1 MKFNYQNPT
10 KLLFGQ
16 GKISEIRDQIPTGS
30 RILLAYGGG
39 SIKAN
44 GVYEQALSAL
54 EGFTVV
60 EFSGIEANPHF
71 ETLEK
76 AVELVKEQDLDFILA
91 VGGGSVVDGCKFVA
105 AAAHYDGD
113 HWDIPSGK
121 HRIQKATPLA
131 SVLTLPATGSESNG
145 NSVITR
151 KSTGE
156 KLAFGSPLVF
166 PVFSVLD
173 PDTMKTL
180 PERQLRNGLIDAFV
194 HVCEQYLTFPT
205 GALVQDG
212 YAEALLRTLVQ
223 LGKSY
228 PERDTDE
235 WRANLMYAANQ
246 GLNGLISSGVPQDW
260 ATHQIGHELTACFG
274 IDHAQTLSIIQ
285 PSLLRSQIE
294 LKRAKLEQMGTTVF
308 SLPPSEDLAE
318 KTIDAIEE
326 FYQQLAM
333 PIRLSDANITDQ
345 NDIDTLMH
353 IIESRDFLKAIGE
366 HGKITP
372 NVIKDIVYSAR

>member
-16 GKISEIRDQIPTGS
+16 GKISEIRDQIPAGS

-44 GVYEQALSAL
+44 GVYEQVLSAL
-54 EGFTVV
+54 EGFAVV
-60 EFSGIEANPHF
+60 EFSGIEANPRF

-76 AVELVKEQDLDFILA
+76 AVELVKEQKLNFILA

-180 PERQLRNGLIDAFV
+180 PERQLKNGLVDAFV

-246 GLNGLISSGVPQDW
+246 GLNGLISCGVPQDW

-308 SLPPSEDLAE
+308 ALPPSEDLAE
-318 KTIDAIEE
+318 KTVDAIEE

-353 IIESRDFLKAIGE
+353 IIESRDFLQAIGE

-372 NVIKDIVYSAR
+372 GVIKDIVYSAR

>member
-1 MKFNYQNPT
+1 
-10 KLLFGQ
+10 
-16 GKISEIRDQIPTGS
+16 
-30 RILLAYGGG
+30 
-39 SIKAN
+39 
-44 GVYEQALSAL
+44 
-54 EGFTVV
+54 
-60 EFSGIEANPHF
+60 
-71 ETLEK
+71 
-76 AVELVKEQDLDFILA
+76 
-91 VGGGSVVDGCKFVA
+91 
-105 AAAHYDGD
+105 
-113 HWDIPSGK
+113 
-121 HRIQKATPLA
+121 
-131 SVLTLPATGSESNG
+131 
-145 NSVITR
+145 
-151 KSTGE
+151 
-156 KLAFGSPLVF
+156 
-166 PVFSVLD
+166 
-173 PDTMKTL
+173 MKTL

-194 HVCEQYLTFPT
+194 HVCDQYLTFPT

-235 WRANLMYAANQ
+235 WRADLMYAANQ
-246 GLNGLISSGVPQDW
+246 GLNGLISCGVPQDW

-294 LKRAKLEQMGTTVF
+294 LKRAKLEQMGTAVF

-326 FYQQLAM
+326 FYQQLGM

-372 NVIKDIVYSAR
+372 NVIKGIVYSAR

>member
-16 GKISEIRDQIPTGS
+16 GKISEIRDQVPTGS

-44 GVYEQALSAL
+44 GVYEQVLSAL
-54 EGFTVV
+54 KGFAVV

-76 AVELVKEQDLDFILA
+76 AVELVKEQNLNFILA

-151 KSTGE
+151 QSTGE

-180 PERQLRNGLIDAFV
+180 PERQLKNGLVDAFV

-246 GLNGLISSGVPQDW
+246 GLNGLISCGVPQDW

-308 SLPPSEDLAE
+308 ALPPSEDLAE
-318 KTIDAIEE
+318 KTVDAIEE

-353 IIESRDFLKAIGE
+353 IIESRDFLQAIGE

-372 NVIKDIVYSAR
+372 GVIKDIVYSAR

>member
-16 GKISEIRDQIPTGS
+16 GKISEIRDQVPTGS

-44 GVYEQALSAL
+44 GVYEQVLSAL
-54 EGFTVV
+54 EGFAVV
-60 EFSGIEANPHF
+60 EFSGIEANPRF

-76 AVELVKEQDLDFILA
+76 AVELVKEQKLNFILA

-173 PDTMKTL
+173 PDTMKSL
-180 PERQLRNGLIDAFV
+180 PERQLKNGLVDAFV

-246 GLNGLISSGVPQDW
+246 GLNGLISCGVPQDW

-308 SLPPSEDLAE
+308 ALPPSEDLAE
-318 KTIDAIEE
+318 KTVDAIEE

-353 IIESRDFLKAIGE
+353 IIESRDFLQAIGE

-372 NVIKDIVYSAR
+372 GVIKDIVYSAR

>member
-294 LKRAKLEQMGTTVF
+294 LKRAKLEQMGTAVF

-353 IIESRDFLKAIGE
+353 ILESRDFLKAIGE

>member
-16 GKISEIRDQIPTGS
+16 GKISEIRDQIPAGS

-44 GVYEQALSAL
+44 GVYEQVLSAL
-54 EGFTVV
+54 EGFAVV
-60 EFSGIEANPHF
+60 EFSGIEANPRF

-76 AVELVKEQDLDFILA
+76 AVELVKEQKLNFILA

-180 PERQLRNGLIDAFV
+180 PERQLKNGLVDAFV

-246 GLNGLISSGVPQDW
+246 GLNGLISCGVPQDW

-294 LKRAKLEQMGTTVF
+294 LKRAKLVQMGTTVF
-308 SLPPSEDLAE
+308 ALPPSEDLAE

-333 PIRLSDANITDQ
+333 PVRLSDANITDQ

-353 IIESRDFLKAIGE
+353 IIESRDFLQAIGE

-372 NVIKDIVYSAR
+372 GVIKDIVYSAR